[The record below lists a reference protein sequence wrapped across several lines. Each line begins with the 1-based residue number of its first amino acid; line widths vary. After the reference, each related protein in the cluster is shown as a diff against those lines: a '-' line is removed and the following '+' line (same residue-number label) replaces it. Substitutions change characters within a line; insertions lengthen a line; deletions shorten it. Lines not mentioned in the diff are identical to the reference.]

1 MTVRNLNYL
10 TAPRTVAIIGAS
22 GRPASVGSTVMRN
35 LLTGGFAGTIQ
46 LVNPKYR
53 EIDGRPCVAS
63 VAELADTPDMAVIA
77 TPPRTVPGLI
87 GELGR
92 KGTRAAI
99 VLTAGLDDLRKEM
112 LDASRP
118 YCLRILGPNC
128 IGLMVPTIG
137 LNASFASRAP
147 LSGDLAFVSQS
158 GALITAVVDWAA
170 GRGIG
175 FSQVVSLGEMADV
188 DLGDMLDY
196 LATDRS
202 TRAVLLY
209 VEAVTHAPKFLS
221 AARRAARL
229 KPVIVVKSGRHAG
242 GAHAALSHTGAL
254 AGSDAAY
261 DAAFR
266 RSGLLRVKTLDDLFA
281 AAETLARVPR
291 LGGERLAIL
300 TNGGGAG
307 VLASDE
313 LQDFDGK
320 LASLGAGTLAAL
332 DRVLPPTW
340 SRGNPV
346 DIIGDADTARYA
358 DALHVL
364 LSDEESDAVLV
375 LHCPTATVSATD
387 AARTVVDA
395 IAKARNGTRNN
406 PVLTCWLGDAAV
418 KEAREI
424 FAQNKIS
431 TFETT
436 SQAITGFMQLVGYAR
451 AQTELMQVPPS
462 VATERTYDAAT
473 AAQEI
478 EKILVSGR
486 SVASASETQAILAA
500 YGIPINRA
508 VLARD
513 AAEVRIMASDILRSS
528 AACAVKIASP
538 DISHKSD
545 VGGVRL
551 DLESPESAV
560 RAADEMMQH
569 IIKVRPAARIDGYT
583 VEPMVSRPHSV
594 DVIVGM
600 NVDQTFGPMMLFG
613 AGGVAVEVMRDSALA
628 LPPLDA
634 LLARQLI
641 DETRVARLLAG
652 YRDRPAAKLDDLID
666 VLVRVSDFVIAH
678 PEIREL
684 DINPLLVDENGVIA
698 IDARMKLAS
707 EVANPRMPLAIRPY
721 PSHLQQIVQ
730 IAGGGEMTV
739 RPIRPNDEPSYA
751 RFLASISPDDIR
763 LRLFSGR
770 RSFPHTFIAHLT
782 QIDYA
787 REMAFVA
794 IDNRTRE
801 LLGVSRLVLDP
812 DLTHGEFGIL
822 VRSDMQGRGIGWHL
836 MQALFKYAQ
845 NEGVK
850 EVSGIVHVENKNMLD
865 MARQLGCASR
875 NVEGDAALRE
885 VVWRSGE
892 IERKDIERK
901 QTINTARAAS
911 TSRST

>member
-10 TAPRTVAIIGAS
+10 TAPRTVALIGAS
-22 GRPASVGSTVMRN
+22 ARPGSVGYTVMRN

-53 EIDGRPCVAS
+53 QIDGRPCVAS
-63 VAELADTPDMAVIA
+63 VAELAEAPELAVIA
-77 TPPRTVPGLI
+77 TPPQTVPGLI

-92 KGTRAAI
+92 KCTRAAI
-99 VLTAGLDDLRKEM
+99 ILTAGLGDLKKEM

-128 IGLMVPTIG
+128 IGLMAPTIG

-188 DLGDMLDY
+188 DLGDMLDH
-196 LATDRS
+196 LATDSS

-261 DAAFR
+261 NAAFR

-291 LGGERLAIL
+291 LGGERLTIL

-320 LASLGAGTLAAL
+320 LAVLDTGALTAL
-332 DRVLPPTW
+332 DQVLPPTW

-346 DIIGDADTARYA
+346 DIIGDADTARYSN
-358 DALHVL
+358 ALNVL
-364 LSDEESDAVLV
+364 LSDEQSDAVLV

-395 IAKARNGTRNN
+395 IAKMRDGARNN

-418 KEAREI
+418 KDAREI
-424 FAQNKIS
+424 FAQNKVP

-436 SQAITGFMQLVGYAR
+436 SEAVTGFMQLVGYAH
-451 AQTELMQVPPS
+451 AQAELMQVPPS
-462 VATERTYDAAT
+462 VKTERRYDAV
-473 AAQEI
+473 AAAREI
-478 EKILVSGR
+478 EKILLSDR
-486 SVASASETQAILAA
+486 SVASASETKSILAA
-500 YGIPINRA
+500 YGIPVNRA

-513 AAEVRIMASDILRSS
+513 AVEVGTIASNILSNS
-528 AACAVKIASP
+528 AACVVKIASP

-551 DLESPESAV
+551 GLESSESAV
-560 RAADEMMQH
+560 RASQEMAQH
-569 IIKVRPAARIDGYT
+569 ITSVRPDVRIEGFT
-583 VEPMVSRPHSV
+583 VEPMVNRPHAV
-594 DVIVGM
+594 EIIVGM

-634 LLARQLI
+634 LLARQMI
-641 DETRVARLLAG
+641 GETRIARLLGG
-652 YRDRPAAKLDDLID
+652 YRDRPAAKLDDLVEI
-666 VLVRVSDFVIAH
+666 LVRVSDLIIAH

-684 DINPLLVDENGVIA
+684 DINPVLIDENGVIA
-698 IDARMKLAS
+698 IDARMKVAS
-707 EVANPRMPLAIRPY
+707 EAANPRMPLSIRPY

-730 IAGGGEMTV
+730 IEGGGEMTV
-739 RPIRPNDEPSYA
+739 RPIRPDDEPSYA
-751 RFLASISPDDIR
+751 RFFAAISADEIR
-763 LRLFSGR
+763 LRFFSGR
-770 RSFPHTFIAHLT
+770 RSFPHTFVAHLT

-794 IDNRTRE
+794 IDNRSRE

-812 DLTHGEFGIL
+812 DLTRGEFGIL
-822 VRSDMQGRGIGWHL
+822 VRSDMQARGIGWQL
-836 MQALFKYAQ
+836 MEALLRYARSQ
-845 NEGVK
+845 GVT
-850 EVSGIVHVENKNMLD
+850 EVKGIVHVENKNMLE
-865 MARQLGCASR
+865 MAHQLGFACKS
-875 NVEGDAALRE
+875 VEGDAALRE
-885 VVWRSGE
+885 VVWCPVDRE
-892 IERKDIERK
+892 TKPLV
-901 QTINTARAAS
+901 NAADVS
-911 TSRST
+911 TSRGI

>member
-1 MTVRNLNYL
+1 
-10 TAPRTVAIIGAS
+10 
-22 GRPASVGSTVMRN
+22 
-35 LLTGGFAGTIQ
+35 
-46 LVNPKYR
+46 
-53 EIDGRPCVAS
+53 
-63 VAELADTPDMAVIA
+63 MA
-77 TPPRTVPGLI
+77 
-87 GELGR
+87 
-92 KGTRAAI
+92 
-99 VLTAGLDDLRKEM
+99 
-112 LDASRP
+112 
-118 YCLRILGPNC
+118 
-128 IGLMVPTIG
+128 PTIG

-170 GRGIG
+170 GRGVG

-188 DLGDMLDY
+188 DLGDMLDH

-229 KPVIVVKSGRHAG
+229 KPVIVVKSGRHAA

-261 DAAFR
+261 NAAFR
-266 RSGLLRVKTLDDLFA
+266 RSGLLRVRTLDDLFA

-320 LASLGAGTLAAL
+320 LAVLDPGTLTAL
-332 DRVLPPTW
+332 DQVLPPTW

-346 DIIGDADTARYA
+346 DIIGDANTARYSN
-358 DALHVL
+358 ALHSL
-364 LSDEESDAVLV
+364 LSDEQSDAVLV

-395 IAKARNGTRNN
+395 VARTSDGARNK

-418 KEAREI
+418 KDAREV
-424 FAQNKIS
+424 FAKNKIP

-436 SQAITGFMQLVGYAR
+436 SEAVTGFMQLVGYAR
-451 AQTELMQVPPS
+451 AQAELMQVPPGI
-462 VATERTYDAAT
+462 AAERIYDTT
-473 AAQEI
+473 AAAREI
-478 EKILVSGR
+478 SKILVSGR
-486 SVASASETQAILAA
+486 SVATASETKSVLAA
-500 YGIPINRA
+500 YGIPVNRA

-513 AAEVRIMASDILRSS
+513 AVEVGTIASNILSNS
-528 AACAVKIASP
+528 AACVVKIASP

-551 DLESPESAV
+551 GLESSESAV
-560 RAADEMMQH
+560 RASQEMAQH
-569 IIKVRPAARIDGYT
+569 ITSVRPDARIDGFT
-583 VEPMVSRPHSV
+583 VEPMISRPHAIEI
-594 DVIVGM
+594 IVGM

-634 LLARQLI
+634 LLAHQMI
-641 DETRVARLLAG
+641 GETRVAKLLAG
-652 YRDRPAAKLDDLID
+652 YRDRPAAKLDDLVE
-666 VLVRVSDFVIAH
+666 VLVRVSDLIVAH
-678 PEIREL
+678 PELREL

-698 IDARMKLAS
+698 IDARMKLVSETAS
-707 EVANPRMPLAIRPY
+707 PRMALAIRPY
-721 PSHLQQIVQ
+721 PAHLQQIVQ
-730 IAGGGEMTV
+730 IEGGGKITV
-739 RPIRPNDEPSYA
+739 RPIRPDDEPSYA
-751 RFLASISPDDIR
+751 RFFAAISPDDIR
-763 LRLFSGR
+763 LRFFSGR
-770 RSFPHTFIAHLT
+770 RSFPHTFVAHLT

-794 IDNRTRE
+794 IDNRSRE

-812 DLTHGEFGIL
+812 DLTRGEFGIL
-822 VRSDMQGRGIGWHL
+822 VRSDMQTRGIGWQL
-836 MQALFKYAQ
+836 MEALLKYARS
-845 NEGVK
+845 EGVR
-850 EVSGIVHVENKNMLD
+850 EVKGIVHVENKNMLE
-865 MARQLGCASR
+865 MANQFGFTSR
-875 NVEGDAALRE
+875 AVEGDAALRE
-885 VVWRSGE
+885 VVWLPA
-892 IERKDIERK
+892 DMERK
-901 QTINTARAAS
+901 QSINTTNAVS
-911 TSRST
+911 TSGNI